1 LVRAI
6 LATQTL
12 DLWFNCAL
20 SPSEYRFERSAAGG
34 MSLSAPV
41 LKRAIMQSLSPR
53 WHKSS

>member
-1 LVRAI
+1 MCDDVFLCLHFLVRAI

-41 LKRAIMQSLSPR
+41 L
-53 WHKSS
+53 